1 MLMEHEDDGEITE
14 RLDAVY
20 RDQKQRVDTG
30 LLNAQA
36 YAVREE
42 W

>member
-1 MLMEHEDDGEITE
+1 MLMEHEDDGETTE

-20 RDQKQRVDTG
+20 RDQKPRVDTG

-36 YAVREE
+36 HAVREE